1 MLVIGDSMLSFL
13 SLLKP
18 TSIKDYALITAII
31 LVGLMSLLYQLEK
44 SRHKATASEYALFVA
59 NTASLGE
66 IQKAKN
72 KADEARQQ
80 LIDETIVNSYEA
92 SIKQLEA
99 HYEANPNTKYIY
111 INRVQNASSS
121 SSGMSSKTD
130 SAETANAGFN
140 GTQKD
145 TPTRDSE
152 QVQIDSEKAG
162 QKVLQCLEL
171 IKWNITPNN

>member
-1 MLVIGDSMLSFL
+1 MLTTIKLFFSGLNL
-13 SLLKP
+13 A
-18 TSIKDYALITAII
+18 SIKNYALIGLVI

-44 SRHKATASEYALFVA
+44 SRHKATTSEYALFVA

-72 KADEARQQ
+72 KEIEARQQ

-111 INRVQNASSS
+111 LNRVQNASTSS
-121 SSGMSSKTD
+121 GGMSSKPN

-145 TPTRDSE
+145 TSPRDSE
-152 QVQIDSEKAG
+152 QVQIDSHKAG
-162 QKVLQCLEL
+162 QEVLQCLEL
-171 IKWNITPNN
+171 IKWNKTPNN